1 MVDLE
6 LLHNFSTRTH
16 ATLSECPVVRDFY
29 RVTAVEYGFQQE
41 YIMRALLAVSACH
54 MAFHRPE
61 QRDHY
66 QGLAMSYH
74 QIATKSASEPYQPWL
89 PPFPGRGRAR
99 ARSLTM
105 YGRQWS

>member
-16 ATLSECPVVRDFY
+16 ATLSERPVLRDFY
-29 RVTAVEYGFQQE
+29 RFTAIQYGFQHE
-41 YIMRALLAVSACH
+41 YIMRTLLAVSACH

-74 QIATKSASEPYQPWL
+74 RIATRSASEKQP
-89 PPFPGRGRAR
+89 
-99 ARSLTM
+99 
-105 YGRQWS
+105 